1 MLITPH
7 IANHLGILLDFE
19 TKNDAPSTLSTQEI
33 RKLFG
38 LTERECE
45 IISMLSTGAED
56 KEIVEAPCISG
67 STFKKHLY
75 NAYKKM
81 DVSSRT
87 QLLILSLQTKRVL
100 RINLA
105 GETRLLRF
113 FLNHDPA
120 GFSRFSYLRNHV
132 VEKWVPNSKLW

>member
-38 LTERECE
+38 LTERESE

-75 NAYKKM
+75 NTYKKM
-81 DVSSRT
+81 DVNGRT
-87 QLLILSLQTKRVL
+87 QLFNT
-100 RINLA
+100 LA
-105 GETRLLRF
+105 AAKKSAA
-113 FLNHDPA
+113 H
-120 GFSRFSYLRNHV
+120 
-132 VEKWVPNSKLW
+132 

>member
-1 MLITPH
+1 MKIGTLKLFNSKKRGVHRQTTRIYYPHRTPY
-7 IANHLGILLDFE
+7 LGILLDFE

-81 DVSSRT
+81 DVNSRT
-87 QLLILSLQTKRVL
+87 QLFNT
-100 RINLA
+100 LA
-105 GETRLLRF
+105 AAKKSAA
-113 FLNHDPA
+113 H
-120 GFSRFSYLRNHV
+120 
-132 VEKWVPNSKLW
+132 